1 MIVRYLDPQGL
12 LRLISTGNQFSSI
25 ARTLVMAVTQGLV
38 RDGVKRILAL
48 INIYPKGPRTQ
59 LRGF

>member
-1 MIVRYLDPQGL
+1 MIMRYLDPQGL

-25 ARTLVMAVTQGLV
+25 ARTLVMAVTQGLA

-48 INIYPKGPRTQ
+48 MNVP
-59 LRGF
+59 